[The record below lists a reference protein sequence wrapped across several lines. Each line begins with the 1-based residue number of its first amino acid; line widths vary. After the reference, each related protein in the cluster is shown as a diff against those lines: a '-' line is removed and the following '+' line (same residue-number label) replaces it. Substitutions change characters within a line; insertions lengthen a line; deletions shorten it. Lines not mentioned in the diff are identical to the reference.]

1 MRRKFINFTP
11 MCDENDFSDE
21 ESLNDVA
28 ERMELVDISDVSE
41 EEFHGFY
48 DQ

>member
-1 MRRKFINFTP
+1 MIGTE
-11 MCDENDFSDE
+11 DDAIYYENDSSDE
-21 ESLNDVA
+21 ECLNDVE

-48 DQ
+48 DE

>member
-1 MRRKFINFTP
+1 MDGTEDDAIY
-11 MCDENDFSDE
+11 DENDSSDE
-21 ESLNDVA
+21 ECLNDVA

-48 DQ
+48 DE